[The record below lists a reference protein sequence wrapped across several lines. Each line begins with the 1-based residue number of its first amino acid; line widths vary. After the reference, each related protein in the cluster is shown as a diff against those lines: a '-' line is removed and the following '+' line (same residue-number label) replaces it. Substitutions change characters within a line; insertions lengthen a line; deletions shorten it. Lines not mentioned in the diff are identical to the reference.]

1 MVEASLDKGQG
12 PVATVII
19 KQGTLRTGQFVAVG
33 KAWGKVGWLPVWPCA
48 GCEAAPPLMRQSLP
62 NSLCMGQVVKCAWL
76 GTW

>member
-48 GCEAAPPLMRQSLP
+48 GCEAAPP
-62 NSLCMGQVVKCAWL
+62 A
-76 GTW
+76 